1 MKSKKIIVTMLAVC
15 ALVTTSAISA
25 SAASIDQNS
34 PESIGTEWTFELKN
48 DPTYTVTIP
57 SAVTLSKNGT
67 QVDITAE
74 NVANLDC
81 QRISVTIAGTDAYRN
96 QMVLEGDTSPNTS
109 IRYQIISEAGETIET
124 TGDKDQANG
133 REVVAFTGNE
143 TKQYTIKPVIAGR
156 FEYGVAYTGSITFGI
171 QLADN

>member
-1 MKSKKIIVTMLAVC
+1 M
-15 ALVTTSAISA
+15 
-25 SAASIDQNS
+25 
-34 PESIGTEWTFELKN
+34 
-48 DPTYTVTIP
+48 
-57 SAVTLSKNGT
+57 
-67 QVDITAE
+67 
-74 NVANLDC
+74 
-81 QRISVTIAGTDAYRN
+81 TIAGTSAYRN